1 MEQFDAVRKSL
12 EQRGFTVSCFATKEE
27 AAEYLNGAIDG
38 TTVGFGGSGTLD
50 AMGLYDS
57 LGSHNTVYWHWKQ
70 DEAARA
76 AAAGT
81 EVYLCSANAIA
92 ETGEIVNIDGTCNR
106 IAGSLYGFD
115 ACYVVCGVN
124 KLTPDLTSAMRR
136 ARTIAAPLNASRLGK
151 RTPCAVD
158 GKCHDCRSP
167 ERICRAM
174 AVLMAPPARMRHYE
188 IVLIGEELGY

>member
-1 MEQFDAVRKSL
+1 MSRRRRTARRDA
-12 EQRGFTVSCFATKEE
+12 GIT
-27 AAEYLNGAIDG
+27 
-38 TTVGFGGSGTLD
+38 SGD
-50 AMGLYDS
+50 
-57 LGSHNTVYWHWKQ
+57 
-70 DEAARA
+70 
-76 AAAGT
+76 
-81 EVYLCSANAIA
+81 VYLTSANAVSA
-92 ETGEIVNIDGTCNR
+92 MGEIVNIDGTCNR
-106 IAGSLYGFD
+106 VAGSLYGFD

-136 ARTIAAPLNASRLGK
+136 ARTIAAPLNARRLGK